1 MSGVLISETTREE
14 RERLVAE
21 SLGNIDAACDGCAAG
36 VVEMYQDYIDGKKEL
51 REVNMEYRARYVSGM
66 QGPGRKTR
74 PFPAEVRPVPQGG
87 GAFDGRKVAG
97 GLFYVGGG

>member
-66 QGPGRKTR
+66 QGPGRTGCPKGNIDLFSVQNQR
-74 PFPAEVRPVPQGG
+74 PCFFSA
-87 GAFDGRKVAG
+87 GA
-97 GLFYVGGG
+97 LFYG

>member
-21 SLGNIDAACDGCAAG
+21 SLRQHRRCLRRLCRQG

-51 REVNMEYRARYVSGM
+51 REVDMEYRARYVSGM
-66 QGPGRKTR
+66 QGPGRTGCPEGK
-74 PFPAEVRPVPQGG
+74 
-87 GAFDGRKVAG
+87 
-97 GLFYVGGG
+97 Y